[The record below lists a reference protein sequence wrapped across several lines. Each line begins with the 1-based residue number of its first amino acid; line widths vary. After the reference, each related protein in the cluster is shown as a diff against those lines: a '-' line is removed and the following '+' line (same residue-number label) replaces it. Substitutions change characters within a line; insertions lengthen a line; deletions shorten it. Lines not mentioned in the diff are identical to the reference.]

1 VIIYADTSAVL
12 KLVVEEQESST
23 LAEYLST
30 ASRTHRLVAS
40 MLLYTE
46 LHCAARRRAIHGEL
60 VNAALGGI
68 NLVDLV
74 RSDLMYA
81 AALPGRL
88 RSADAIHLAVAI
100 RLQVDVL
107 VSYDVELLA
116 AAVEAG
122 LNVLSPGKRTGRN
135 EDSVHPSQT

>member
-1 VIIYADTSAVL
+1 LIIYAETSAVL
-12 KLVVEEQESST
+12 KLVVEKQESPT
-23 LAEYLST
+23 LAAYLSA
-30 ASRTHRLVAS
+30 ASQTHSLVAS

-88 RSADAIHLAVAI
+88 RSADAIHLATAI

-107 VSYDVELLA
+107 VSYDVELLT
-116 AAVEAG
+116 AAVDAG
-122 LNVLSPGKRTGRN
+122 INVLSPGMQTG
-135 EDSVHPSQT
+135 P